1 MDSSTGSAIK
11 DEEPL
16 RKFRLFIFMLISENK
31 AGLKQS
37 LGRNVNF
44 LLNIYFPKAS
54 RITQ

>member
-1 MDSSTGSAIK
+1 LGGDIGFTDAKARYPMDSSTGRAIK

-37 LGRNVNF
+37 LGR
-44 LLNIYFPKAS
+44 KD
-54 RITQ
+54 